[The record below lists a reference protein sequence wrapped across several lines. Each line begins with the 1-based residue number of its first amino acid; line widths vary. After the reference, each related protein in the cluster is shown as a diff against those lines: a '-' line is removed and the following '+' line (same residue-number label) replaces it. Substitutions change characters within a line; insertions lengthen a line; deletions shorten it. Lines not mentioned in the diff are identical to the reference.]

1 VGSRDA
7 AVAAGLVGGGA
18 WLAKVGLIWAN
29 GGSNT
34 DQGVVA
40 VMYLLGLVGLAAASA
55 AAGVALT
62 AGRRVVLRV
71 LGGATGVIAF
81 VVVFSIL
88 DPVLS
93 PLAAEGSWMRD
104 EMQILG
110 TAVLALLLVL
120 VAVAAARRT
129 GPAGRGTQA
138 EA

>member
-1 VGSRDA
+1 VGARDA
-7 AVAAGLVGGGA
+7 AVATGLVGGLA

-40 VMYLLGLVGLAAASA
+40 VMYLLGLLGLAAASA

-62 AGRRVVLRV
+62 AGRPVVLRV
-71 LGGATGVIAF
+71 LGGAAGVIAF
-81 VVVFSIL
+81 VVVFSVL

-93 PLAAEGSWMRD
+93 PLAAQDSWMRA

-110 TAVLALLLVL
+110 AAVLALLLVL
-120 VAVAAARRT
+120 VAVTVARRT
-129 GPAGRGTQA
+129 GPSGRGTHA
-138 EA
+138 EV